1 MENVK
6 EEVVKYEL
14 EEGFFKPKGHDLF
27 ATVDEKRRVLSI
39 KSSCFDTPSEDD
51 IIFDTGFGD
60 EYVHTGIKYPKLT
73 PINNKELN
81 VVTVNYKQTESYQKK
96 PLQQAKAF
104 FGSAL
109 VEEEKDE

>member
-1 MENVK
+1 MV
-6 EEVVKYEL
+6 
-14 EEGFFKPKGHDLF
+14 F
-27 ATVDEKRRVLSI
+27 AISNI
-39 KSSCFDTPSEDD
+39 SEDEFAMNSAPFSRK
-51 IIFDTGFGD
+51 ISTGL
-60 EYVHTGIKYPKLT
+60 YPKLT